1 MTSGVRHRTDAE
13 HIHVYFDRVSLTI
26 QSCGNLAVIPDLP
39 EVSVNYLLKQS
50 GIISMNWNA
59 NLSSGSRPSI
69 GAPFRPF
76 PARASRE
83 TPVGLANG
91 NESLVSARQEPQFPS
106 LNKMKTQ
113 WKQQI
118 VAARIAWARL
128 SADELIK
135 LDGNRQE
142 LALLIQERYVITPD
156 EAEKRV
162 KRFFDCR

>member
-1 MTSGVRHRTDAE
+1 MND
-13 HIHVYFDRVSLTI
+13 
-26 QSCGNLAVIPDLP
+26 
-39 EVSVNYLLKQS
+39 LLKQS
-50 GIISMNWNA
+50 GIMGMNWNA
-59 NLSSGSRPSI
+59 SQSSGLRPSI

-76 PARASRE
+76 PARASRD
-83 TPVGLANG
+83 TPVGSTNG
-91 NESLVSARQEPQFPS
+91 NGSLVSVRQEPHFPS

-135 LDGNRQE
+135 LDGHRQE

>member
-1 MTSGVRHRTDAE
+1 MND
-13 HIHVYFDRVSLTI
+13 
-26 QSCGNLAVIPDLP
+26 
-39 EVSVNYLLKQS
+39 LLKQS
-50 GIISMNWNA
+50 GIIGMNWNA
-59 NLSSGSRPSI
+59 SQSSGLRPSI

-83 TPVGLANG
+83 TPVGPTNG
-91 NESLVSARQEPQFPS
+91 NKSLVSGRQEPQFPS

-128 SADELIK
+128 STDELIR

-142 LALLIQERYVITPD
+142 LALLIQERYAITPD

>member
-1 MTSGVRHRTDAE
+1 M
-13 HIHVYFDRVSLTI
+13 
-26 QSCGNLAVIPDLP
+26 NDLL
-39 EVSVNYLLKQS
+39 NQS
-50 GIISMNWNA
+50 GIIGMNWNA
-59 NLSSGSRPSI
+59 SQSSGLRPGM

-76 PARASRE
+76 PTRVCRE
-83 TPVGLANG
+83 NPVGPAVG
-91 NESLVSARQEPQFPS
+91 NERLVGARQEPQFLS
-106 LNKMKTQ
+106 SDKMKTQ

-118 VAARIAWARL
+118 TAARIAWARL